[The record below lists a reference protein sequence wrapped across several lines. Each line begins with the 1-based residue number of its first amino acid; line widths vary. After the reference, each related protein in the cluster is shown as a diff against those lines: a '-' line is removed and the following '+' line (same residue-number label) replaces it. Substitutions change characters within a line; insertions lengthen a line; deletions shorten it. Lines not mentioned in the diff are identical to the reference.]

1 MINLLKRNSN
11 TDVFPWKLLSF
22 LEHLFHRTTLMA
34 SEVFYKD
41 FIDISYKSASFHT
54 LEDSRSLSI
63 FLTIIVF

>member
-1 MINLLKRNSN
+1 
-11 TDVFPWKLLSF
+11 
-22 LEHLFHRTTLMA
+22 MA